1 MTDEPLVIYR
11 GKNTKILLDGNAV
24 HNFGPVSENMFDEV
38 EGGIILHLLYA
49 SPVLKHFNPKKFKS
63 IICDEN
69 ATVVTKMK
77 IEKFKMLP
85 FSIGASVPTVDV
97 MLYGKPHTTF
107 TD

>member
-1 MTDEPLVIYR
+1 MSERPLMVYQS
-11 GKNTKILLDGNAV
+11 GNTKVLLDGDRV
-24 HNFGPVSENMFDEV
+24 QGFGTDSIFDEV
-38 EGGIILHLLYA
+38 EDGIIIHFLYA
-49 SPVLKHFNPKKFKS
+49 SPALKHFNPKKFKA

-85 FSIGASVPTVDV
+85 FSIGANVPTVDV
-97 MLYGKPHTTF
+97 MLYGEPHTTF

>member
-1 MTDEPLVIYR
+1 MARENPLVVYSV
-11 GKNTKILLDGNAV
+11 KNTKVLLDGNLVSYA
-24 HNFGPVSENMFDEV
+24 GPDDVFNEV
-38 EGGIILHLLYA
+38 DGGIILHLIYA
-49 SPVLKHFNPKKFKS
+49 SPVLKHFNPKKFKA

-77 IEKFKMLP
+77 IDKFKMLP

>member
-1 MTDEPLVIYR
+1 MTRENPLMAYSAR
-11 GKNTKILLDGNAV
+11 NTKVLLDGNQVSYA
-24 HNFGPVSENMFDEV
+24 GPDDVFNEV
-38 EGGIILHLLYA
+38 DGGIILHLLYA
-49 SPVLKHFNPKKFKS
+49 SPVLKHFNQKKFKA

-97 MLYGKPHTTF
+97 MLYG
-107 TD
+107 